1 MRPRLRRAGVA
12 RGVARQAPFA
22 ALIGA
27 DAISLNGNALAQL
40 AIPWFVL
47 ETTGS
52 AARTGIVAAA
62 GLLPLILAN
71 FFGGAVVDRLG
82 HRRASIVADGASAVA
97 VGLIPLLHAEGLL
110 PFPIL
115 LLLVFLGALLDAP
128 GRTARA
134 ALLPD
139 AARLAGLRLERA
151 NALHEIVE
159 SGAQLSGPILA
170 GAAIGW
176 IGPDAVLWL
185 DAASFAIS
193 AALVAAP
200 APVGRGATGAGE
212 GRSGDYLAELVAVLR
227 FVRGDGPIRAIFVSA
242 AVLNA
247 LISPLFAVI
256 LPVYAQAAHGSAASL
271 GLLVAAFGGGSAA
284 GAVVYGAVGHRLPR
298 RGTFVTG
305 VGAIGAAIAAL
316 ALLPSLPVMA
326 GALALGGLIAGPNG
340 PLVATVL
347 QERTPAALRGRVF
360 GATTAIGFA
369 AAPLGVLLAGAL
381 IPAIGVRGVLAGSAV
396 IFLGVVLALARDAGL
411 RELDRLEGT
420 TPGQPT

>member
-1 MRPRLRRAGVA
+1 MRPRPRRAGVA
-12 RGVARQAPFA
+12 RGVARRAPFA

-62 GLLPLILAN
+62 GLLPLILAS

-82 HRRASIVADGASAVA
+82 YRRASIVADGASAVA
-97 VGLIPLLHAEGLL
+97 VGLIPLLHGGGLL

-128 GRTARA
+128 GTTARA

-159 SGAQLSGPILA
+159 SGAQLTGPILA

-176 IGPDAVLWL
+176 IGPGAVLWL
-185 DAASFAIS
+185 DAASFAVS
-193 AALVAAP
+193 AALVAA
-200 APVGRGATGAGE
+200 ATVGGGAAEAGAGGG
-212 GRSGDYLAELVAVLR
+212 GRYLAELAAGLR
-227 FVRGDGPIRAIFVSA
+227 FVLGDGPIRAIFVSA

-256 LPVYAQAAHGSAASL
+256 LPVYVQAAHGSAASL
-271 GLLVAAFGGGSAA
+271 GLIVAAFGGGSAA

-298 RGTFVTG
+298 RGTFVVG
-305 VGAIGAAIAAL
+305 VGAIGAAIAVL
-316 ALLPSLPVMA
+316 VLLPPAPAMA

-360 GATTAIGFA
+360 GATTAVGFA

-396 IFLGVVLALARDAGL
+396 TFLGVVLGLARDAGL
-411 RELDRLEGT
+411 RELDGAEGGM
-420 TPGQPT
+420 PGQS